1 MSFNKALGAVFAAA
15 CLAFGAHSQIISS
28 GIGEIDPWGMGY
40 LEPDEEPLPP
50 NMWKA
55 SNASD
60 LVPLMRKVRTR
71 SLTPAERALLR
82 RAVLSPALKPN
93 GKEAD
98 DVMAERAR
106 IMFELGEAKAAAD
119 LMTRLTKAP
128 PGLDPEQVSADLQL
142 ALGNEATACRPVQYG
157 ALKEGPYWARL
168 RAACAA
174 LQNNIAGAELAVEL
188 AASQG
193 VNDPWLFSAV
203 FAGLGEAGEPPNA
216 RFDSGIS
223 LALSTK
229 ANLNAPVNAVAVSG
243 RPDLAA
249 AMAGRASLPPELRVQ
264 GANVAAQAGLI
275 SASDHRAIYQI
286 LISQPDFSPIT
297 SNGAAL
303 QRATNVDATIASQA
317 RAYADALRSSSGS
330 AARFTATSRL
340 LRNDIARL
348 RKGPDTAEYAA
359 LFARASIAAGD
370 LGGAKLW
377 TAASHYEVV
386 KEVEQSITAEVE
398 SVPPATDGDAA
409 ETDFLAAEA
418 IAEEQE
424 PEIVI
429 IAADPF
435 DVAIADA
442 MIVLAGGIDS
452 PAAVKAVAQRL
463 VKVSATPEQKQ
474 TAARLLTLWSGL
486 DLTVPVPA
494 RRLMSRAGELEKSRI
509 SSSKVYAV
517 KAAADADAA
526 GEAILSLL
534 GYTKGDPTQIR
545 ASDMIVFLEALSKLD
560 AREEARI
567 LALEAAGYW
576 KETPTGPAK

>member
-1 MSFNKALGAVFAAA
+1 MSFSKSLGALLVAG
-15 CLAFGAHSQIISS
+15 CVAFGASGQIVSS

-40 LEPDEEPLPP
+40 LEPDEQALPS

-55 SNASD
+55 SNADD
-60 LVPLMRKVRTR
+60 LVVLMRKVRTR

-93 GKEAD
+93 GQKAD
-98 DVMAERAR
+98 EVMAERAR

-157 ALKEGPYWARL
+157 ELKEGPYWARL

-188 AASQG
+188 AAAQG

-203 FAGLGEAGEPPNA
+203 FAGLGQTGEPPNA

-249 AMAGRASLPPELRVQ
+249 AIAGRASLPPELRVQ

-275 SASDHRAIYQI
+275 SPADHRAIYQA
-286 LISQPDFSPIT
+286 LISQPDYSPLT

-303 QRATNVDATIASQA
+303 QRANNAGATTASRA

-330 AARFTATSRL
+330 AARFTATARL
-340 LRNDIARL
+340 LHSDIARL
-348 RKGPDTAEYAA
+348 RKGPETAEYAA
-359 LFARASIAAGD
+359 LYARAAIAAGD
-370 LGGAKLW
+370 TAGAARWTSASNYEGAK
-377 TAASHYEVV
+377 S
-386 KEVEQSITAEVE
+386 
-398 SVPPATDGDAA
+398 
-409 ETDFLAAEA
+409 
-418 IAEEQE
+418 
-424 PEIVI
+424 
-429 IAADPF
+429 ADPF
-435 DVAIADA
+435 EIALADA
-442 MIVLAGGIDS
+442 VIILAGGDAS
-452 PAAVKAVAQRL
+452 PASVTAIGQRL
-463 VKVSATPEQKQ
+463 VETSTTPEQRREA
-474 TAARLLTLWSGL
+474 TRILTLWTGL
-486 DLTVPVPA
+486 GITPPAPA
-494 RRLMSRAGELEKSRI
+494 RTMMFRTGEPEKKSI
-509 SSSKVYAV
+509 PSPQVFAV

-534 GYTKGDPTQIR
+534 GYTKGDPTRIR
-545 ASDMIVFLEALSKLD
+545 AADMVVFLDALAQLG
-560 AREEARI
+560 ARDEARS
-567 LALEAAGYW
+567 LALEAAGFW
-576 KETPTGPAK
+576 K

>member
-1 MSFNKALGAVFAAA
+1 MSFNKALAALAVAGFAT
-15 CLAFGAHSQIISS
+15 FGASGQIVSS

-40 LEPDEEPLPP
+40 LEPEEKALPS

-55 SNASD
+55 SNADD
-60 LVPLMRKVRTR
+60 LVVLMRKVRTR

-93 GKEAD
+93 GQKAD

-119 LMTRLTKAP
+119 LMTRLSKAP

-142 ALGNEATACRPVQYG
+142 ALGNEASACRPVQYG
-157 ALKEGPYWARL
+157 GLKEGAYWARL

-188 AASQG
+188 AANQG

-203 FAGLGEAGEPPNA
+203 FAGLGETGEPPNA

-229 ANLNAPVNAVAVSG
+229 ANLKAPVNAVAVSG

-275 SASDHRAIYQI
+275 SPADHRSIYQ
-286 LISQPDFSPIT
+286 LLVSQPDFSPLT

-303 QRATNVDATIASQA
+303 QRATNPEATIASQA
-317 RAYADALRSSSGS
+317 RAYSDALESSSGS
-330 AARFTATSRL
+330 AARFTATARL
-340 LRNDIARL
+340 LHNDISRL
-348 RKGPDTAEYAA
+348 RKGPETAEYAP

-370 LGGAKLW
+370 TQSAVRW
-377 TAASHYEVV
+377 TAASRYEVV
-386 KEVEQSITAEVE
+386 KEPEPGFENFTTAVQNGAVIDQGGAYAAQNTGMEQ
-398 SVPPATDGDAA
+398 
-409 ETDFLAAEA
+409 
-418 IAEEQE
+418 IAKE
-424 PEIVI
+424 PETVLIE
-429 IAADPF
+429 ADPF
-435 DVAIADA
+435 DVAVADA
-442 MIVLAGGIDS
+442 MIVLARAENTPS
-452 PAAVKAVAQRL
+452 FATAVGRRL
-463 VKVSATPEQKQ
+463 VESAETNVQKSRV
-474 TAARLLTLWSGL
+474 ARIFTLWTGL
-486 DLTVPVPA
+486 GITPPA
-494 RRLMSRAGELEKSRI
+494 EARALMFRANETEPEAIPSAQ
-509 SSSKVYAV
+509 VFAV
-517 KAAADADAA
+517 KAAANADAA
-526 GEAILSLL
+526 GEVILSLL
-534 GYTKGDPTQIR
+534 GYTKGDPSSIR
-545 ASDMIVFLEALSKLD
+545 ASDMIVFLDALNTIG
-560 AREEARI
+560 AREEARA

-576 KETPTGPAK
+576 K

>member
-1 MSFNKALGAVFAAA
+1 MSFNKALSAFAAAA
-15 CLAFGAHSQIISS
+15 CLVFSADSQIVSS

-40 LEPDEEPLPP
+40 LEPDEKALPS

-55 SNASD
+55 SNASE
-60 LVPLMRKVRTR
+60 LVRLMRKVRTR
-71 SLTPAERALLR
+71 SLTPSERALLR

-93 GKEAD
+93 GKKAD
-98 DVMAERAR
+98 EVMAERAR
-106 IMFELGEAKAAAD
+106 IMFELGEARAAAD

-142 ALGNEATACRPVQYG
+142 ALGNEATACQPVQSG
-157 ALKEGPYWARL
+157 ELKQGPYWAKL

-188 AASQG
+188 AAVQG

-203 FAGLGEAGEPPNA
+203 FAGLGETGEPPNA

-229 ANLNAPVNAVAVSG
+229 AKLNAPVNAVAVSG

-249 AMAGRASLPPELRVQ
+249 AMAGRVSLSPELRVQ

-275 SASDHRAIYQI
+275 SAADHRAIYQV
-286 LISQPDFSPIT
+286 LVSQPDFSPIT

-303 QRATNVDATIASQA
+303 QRANNAEATIDSQA
-317 RAYADALRSSSGS
+317 RAYSDALRSSSGS

-359 LFARASIAAGD
+359 LFARAALAAGD
-370 LGGAKLW
+370 LGGARLW
-377 TAASHYEVV
+377 TAASRYEIAKEADRFPTTNTESVDQSV
-386 KEVEQSITAEVE
+386 DAELTTLVESDVQIAAEEPEVELIE
-398 SVPPATDGDAA
+398 
-409 ETDFLAAEA
+409 
-418 IAEEQE
+418 
-424 PEIVI
+424 
-429 IAADPF
+429 ADPF
-435 DVAIADA
+435 DVAMADA
-442 MIVLAGGIDS
+442 MIVLAGGNNS
-452 PAAVKAVAQRL
+452 PAAAKAIAQRL
-463 VKVSATPEQKQ
+463 AEVSETPEQRQ
-474 TAARLLTLWSGL
+474 DAARILTLWSGL
-486 DLTVPVPA
+486 DIAVPA
-494 RRLMSRAGELEKSRI
+494 PARKLMARTGETSKSAI
-509 SSSKVYAV
+509 PSSKVFAV

-526 GEAILSLL
+526 GEVILSLL
-534 GYTKGDPTQIR
+534 AFTKGDPTEIR
-545 ASDMIVFLEALSKLD
+545 ASDMIVLLEALTKID
-560 AREEARI
+560 AREEARA

-576 KETPTGPAK
+576 K

>member
-1 MSFNKALGAVFAAA
+1 MSFNKAFGALIAAA
-15 CLAFGAHSQIISS
+15 CVVLSADSQIVSS

-40 LEPDEEPLPP
+40 LEPDEEPLPS

-55 SNASD
+55 SNAGD
-60 LVPLMRKVRTR
+60 LVPLMRNVRTR

-93 GKEAD
+93 GPEAD
-98 DVMAERAR
+98 EVMAERAR

-142 ALGNEATACRPVQYG
+142 ALGNEATACQPIQSG
-157 ALKEGPYWARL
+157 ALKEGPFWARL

-174 LQNNIAGAELAVEL
+174 LKNNIAGAELAVEL

-203 FAGLGEAGEPPNA
+203 FAGLGETGEPPNA

-223 LALSTK
+223 LALSAK

-264 GANVAAQAGLI
+264 GADVAAQAGLV
-275 SASDHRAIYQI
+275 SAVDHRAIYQI
-286 LISQPDFSPIT
+286 LIAQPDYSPIT

-303 QRATNVDATIASQA
+303 QRATNADATIASQA
-317 RAYADALRSSSGS
+317 RAYSDALRSSKGS
-330 AARFTATSRL
+330 PARFTATSRL

-348 RKGPDTAEYAA
+348 RKGPDTAEYAS
-359 LFARASIAAGD
+359 LFARASLAAGD
-370 LGGAKLW
+370 IGGARLW
-377 TAASHYEVV
+377 TAASRYEVL
-386 KEVEQSITAEVE
+386 KEIEQDI
-398 SVPPATDGDAA
+398 
-409 ETDFLAAEA
+409 LAAEA
-418 IAEEQE
+418 TVEVQDVEPNANADPSATDVIAAEEVVVE
-424 PEIVI
+424 PEVTVFSD
-429 IAADPF
+429 DPF

-442 MIVLAGGIDS
+442 MIILAGGDNS

-463 VKVSATPEQKQ
+463 AETSETVEQKQ
-474 TAARLLTLWSGL
+474 EAARLFTLWSGL
-486 DLTVPVPA
+486 DIAVPAPA
-494 RRLMSRAGELEKSRI
+494 RRLMFETPEREYAVIPSSR
-509 SSSKVYAV
+509 VFAV

-534 GYTKGDPTQIR
+534 NFTKGDPTQIR
-545 ASDMIVFLEALSKLD
+545 ASDMIVFLDALTKLD
-560 AREEARI
+560 AREEARA

-576 KETPTGPAK
+576 K